1 MRIYD
6 GKVDQAHQRNVE
18 LRYGG
23 SLGRSSRRKGVVA
36 IDPKTQKPRGG
47 MIVGM
52 FPSVG
57 NLHREDDAQHV
68 ANSNPKAFATLL
80 LLANAVI
87 DAEDKGSNLD
97 PEITAAARDVRLAFL
112 EGALEGYS
120 WEKRWHAGEFDAFKE
135 DEGKR

>member
-1 MRIYD
+1 MEKLVRLIKETLSYSTV
-6 GKVDQAHQRNVE
+6 GPWGVRQ
-18 LRYGG
+18 GG
-23 SLGRSSRRKGVVA
+23 KGVVA

-97 PEITAAARDVRLAFL
+97 PEIVAAAKDVRLAFL

-135 DEGKR
+135 DAGKR